1 MADIGSLPNE
11 VIRYIVREFLTAE
24 DEDQF
29 SLVCKHWRHLRDE
42 DLWRGTRLATMYD
55 GARLSKR
62 PFRFFGVR
70 TTGTEGICCKVQ
82 FRPNRQL
89 YAMKKAR
96 VYPKGEGVP
105 YYMLRE
111 IEFLRTAAHPN
122 ISALCAVSLRGSELM
137 MFFPYCPR
145 TLHEALNPPNER
157 NESGMPLPLAI
168 TKQLL
173 YQILQGLSFCHDRG
187 VLHRNLKPKH
197 LLLCDS
203 VHPDSCLFP
212 RDQHWERDVK
222 LHETIPVADLQ
233 RCQVLISDFALVR
246 TSLLPLRRFTP
257 EVVTLWYR
265 APEILLGGPYFTSI
279 DVWSVGCV
287 FAEMLTGKPFF
298 AGVCE
303 INQLFEIFSRVG
315 SPTDETWPGFSALPN
330 TSIAFPN
337 WPQIG
342 LQRFFPS
349 LPADGLELLEAML
362 EINPHKRIHARDA
375 LLHPFFADLRPSPMS
390 PEEVAPALVPTTAA
404 VQSNRCGEEEE
415 DGEDDVVIVEEE
427 EKELGL
433 GNPVLL
439 NRYLPNMVQIER
451 DSFPGGLAANES
463 FAEQRSKASR
473 RIIEINDMFVMSLRT
488 EFLAI
493 NLLDRFLSKLSPT
506 TADNTETVWP
516 LLLDITCLHMASK
529 CEDVSYIGVGD
540 LISLPAPLENEAGN
554 LGDREKLSQML
565 LKLQEQVLGVLEFSL
580 QIPTVLDFCFGFC
593 FKLQIEVPQPPRK
606 SKWYESM
613 CYFAELSLLHSGL
626 VRFRPSRVALGI
638 VVCTHFVFGKL
649 MDQAKFC
656 ELFALIQGD
665 FAELQAICLLLREAC
680 WLGLDTTNQVL
691 GKRYRDVTKPKSFDS
706 LSAHLLQ
713 YREWV
718 A

>member
-29 SLVCKHWRHLRDE
+29 SLVCKLWKHLRDE
-42 DLWRGTRLATMYD
+42 DLWKGTKLAKMYD
-55 GARLSKR
+55 NTRLSKR

-111 IEFLRTAAHPN
+111 IEFLRTAIHPN

-157 NESGMPLPLAI
+157 NESGMPLPLSI

-212 RDQHWERDVK
+212 RDQHWERDIK
-222 LHETIPVADLQ
+222 LHETIPVYDLQ

-315 SPTDETWPGFSALPN
+315 SPTQETWPGFAELPN
-330 TSIAFPN
+330 TSIPFPN

-342 LQRFFPS
+342 LKRFFPELS
-349 LPADGLELLEAML
+349 LDGLELLEAML
-362 EINPHKRIHARDA
+362 ELNPHKRIHARDA
-375 LLHPFFADLRPSPMS
+375 LMHPFFAELRPSSPMVV
-390 PEEVAPALVPTTAA
+390 PPTTN
-404 VQSNRCGEEEE
+404 QEEEEE
-415 DGEDDVVIVEEE
+415 DQVEE
-427 EKELGL
+427 KGL
-433 GNPVLL
+433 GNPALL
-439 NRYLPNMVQIER
+439 DRYLPNMIQIER
-451 DSFPGGLAANES
+451 DSFPIGLAINEA
-463 FAEQRSKASR
+463 FTEQRLKASQ
-473 RIIEINDMFVMSLRT
+473 RIIEINDTFSMSLRT

-493 NLLDRFLSKLSPT
+493 NLLDRFLHRLSPR
-506 TADNTETVWP
+506 TVWP

-540 LISLPAPLENEAGN
+540 LINLPPPLENEAGN
-554 LGDREKLSQML
+554 LMDREKLSQML
-565 LKLQEQVLGVLEFSL
+565 LKLQEKVLSVLDFSL
-580 QIPTVLDFCFGFC
+580 QIPTVLDFCLGFC
-593 FKLQIEVPQPPRK
+593 FKLQIEVPPQQ
-606 SKWYESM
+606 SKWYETM

-626 VRFRPSRVALGI
+626 VRFRPSRIAFGI
-638 VVCTHFVFGKL
+638 VVFTHFVFGKP
-649 MDQAKFC
+649 MNQAKFC
-656 ELFALIQGD
+656 DLYALIQGD
-665 FAELQAICLLLREAC
+665 FAELQAVCLLLREIC
-680 WLGLDTTNQVL
+680 SLGLDTTNQAL
-691 GKRYRDVTKPKSFDS
+691 GKRYQDVIKPKSFDS
-706 LSAHLLQ
+706 LTTQLLC

-718 A
+718 D